1 MRCDFLNVFWRVGVG
16 CVVVVLLAG
25 GGLSVRG
32 EEERLGAPPPESV
45 SPELREILRQTTLS
59 MQERRLEDADLMLRQ
74 GLREF
79 RGDPLLRLS
88 FTTLLFERGD
98 HVRAMRVLRDLIRER
113 PGWSVPMNNLAWMLV
128 TTSDPEL
135 RDPDE
140 ALALAQT
147 ALLLSPE
154 TYNIWNTLAEIYFEL
169 GDLDIALR
177 MAVQAWTLANRY
189 HAPVEVLAQYGHR
202 IDRIS
207 LVKDALTLME

>member
-1 MRCDFLNVFWRVGVG
+1 MNVFWRVGVG